1 MIDVLAQGG
10 QLDVVGFSIQFTAL
24 QILLIKLVIIL
35 TVVPVGALV
44 GGYAL
49 HKELG
54 HLQHRLGPMYA
65 GGFHGWAQTLAD
77 GIKFIYKEDIIP
89 ARADKVVFSLAPAVI
104 FVPVVLLFMVIPVDS
119 ALIVQDLDVGVF
131 YLLAIGSVGVIGV
144 LMAGWSSS
152 NKYAL
157 IGAVRS
163 AAQLIAYELPI
174 VLTAAAVAML
184 AGTLSIVGI
193 VEAQDWPFIL
203 WPPGL
208 GLALFL
214 LFMTGAIAEMALP
227 PFDMPVA
234 ESEIITGPF
243 TEYTGMRFIFGL
255 FFAEMGHIIAF
266 SAISATLFLGGY
278 KPIVPWGPLDV
289 IPGIVWF
296 MLKLVLMFFLFIWM
310 RFTFPRLRE
319 DQLQGFAWKFLIPV
333 SLVLIL
339 VTGAWV
345 LYAPEALW
353 PR

>member
-1 MIDVLAQGG
+1 
-10 QLDVVGFSIQFTAL
+10 
-24 QILLIKLVIIL
+24 
-35 TVVPVGALV
+35 
-44 GGYAL
+44 
-49 HKELG
+49 
-54 HLQHRLGPMYA
+54 
-65 GGFHGWAQTLAD
+65 
-77 GIKFIYKEDIIP
+77 
-89 ARADKVVFSLAPAVI
+89 
-104 FVPVVLLFMVIPVDS
+104 
-119 ALIVQDLDVGVF
+119 
-131 YLLAIGSVGVIGV
+131 
-144 LMAGWSSS
+144 MAGWSSS

-157 IGAVRS
+157 IGALRS

-174 VLTAAAVAML
+174 VLTVASVAML
-184 AGTLSIVGI
+184 AGTLSIEGI

-208 GLALFL
+208 GLMLFL
-214 LFMTGAIAEMALP
+214 IFMTGAIAEMAIP

-255 FFAEMGHIIAF
+255 FFAEMAHIIAF
-266 SAISATLFLGGY
+266 SAFATTFFLGGY
-278 KPIVPWGPLDV
+278 KPIVPWGPLDA
-289 IPGIVWF
+289 IPGILWF
-296 MLKLVLMFFLFIWM
+296 IVKLVVMFFLFIWI

-345 LYAPEALW
+345 LYAPEAIW